1 MSERAII
8 TASSADVDLRS
19 GAAVDRSVEQQLLHL
34 RDLLGQVAPRDP
46 RTRRLG
52 PRRWRLE
59 LLAELCV
66 PETFRHIVSWLSSTL
81 IPSAGSK
88 RDYADDIRH
97 WAVYLQQEEDIV
109 YFALEDVTPLSVRA
123 YRQREED
130 RKSSPRTVR
139 RRMDSLSSLF
149 NYTIWATQGTPAQ
162 GTLTNPVTK
171 FDKPRIDQND
181 GTTATPVLE
190 VDEFQAVLD
199 QAATP
204 RQMLVPA
211 LIYTLAGRVSECCT
225 ADLSKLRH
233 DGDQRKLDLRRK
245 GDKGRVFTLPPKL
258 CALLDVALD
267 GRTEGP
273 LLLDDKGQPMDRH
286 AVDRLLN
293 RLGQAAG
300 VLPGRE
306 LTPHVLRA
314 SKLTHMHDEGVPLE
328 EIQQYADHAQ
338 IQTTLRYIR
347 LRDDEA
353 LKAKHA
359 AAAVKVYDHLVDRFV
374 QREG

>member
-1 MSERAII
+1 MSTEI
-8 TASSADVDLRS
+8 DLRS
-19 GAAVDRSVEQQLLHL
+19 GNTIDRAVEQQLLHL

-46 RTRRLG
+46 HTRRLG

-59 LLAELCV
+59 LLAELCT

-81 IPSAGSK
+81 ISSAGSK

-97 WAVYLQQEEDIV
+97 WAVFLQQEEGLA
-109 YFALEDVTPLSVRA
+109 YFALEDVTPFAVRA
-123 YRQREED
+123 YRQREEE
-130 RKSSPRTVR
+130 RKSSPRTIK

-149 NYTIWATQGTPAQ
+149 TFTSWATGQPI
-162 GTLTNPVTK
+162 LNPITK
-171 FDKPRIDQND
+171 FDKPKIDPND
-181 GTTATPVLE
+181 HTTATPVLE
-190 VDEFQAVLD
+190 VDEFQALLE

-225 ADLSKLRH
+225 AGLHNLRTE
-233 DGDQRKLDLRRK
+233 GDQRKLDLRRK
-245 GDKGRVFTLPPKL
+245 GGKGRIFALPSRL
-258 CALLDVALD
+258 CSLMDIAIADRASGL
-267 GRTEGP
+267 
-273 LLLDDKGQPMDRH
+273 LLLDDNDQPMDRH
-286 AVDRLLN
+286 GVDRLLN

-300 VLPGRE
+300 VLPGRDV
-306 LTPHVLRA
+306 TPHVLRA

-328 EIQQYADHAQ
+328 EIQQYADHAHV
-338 IQTTLRYIR
+338 QTTLRYIR
-347 LRDDEA
+347 KRDDEA

-374 QREG
+374 P